1 MSVMQ
6 CGINHVPVVPYMGG
20 RHRRCVLTGHIFTAD
35 SLSVVSYA
43 PVHTAQ
49 HATSLSLAGAA
60 TSTVEREQLIG
71 HARHENCDIHML
83 SLI

>member
-6 CGINHVPVVPYMGG
+6 CGINHVPVVPYG
-20 RHRRCVLTGHIFTAD
+20 RPAPPVCVNGSYFTAD

-43 PVHTAQ
+43 AVHTAQ